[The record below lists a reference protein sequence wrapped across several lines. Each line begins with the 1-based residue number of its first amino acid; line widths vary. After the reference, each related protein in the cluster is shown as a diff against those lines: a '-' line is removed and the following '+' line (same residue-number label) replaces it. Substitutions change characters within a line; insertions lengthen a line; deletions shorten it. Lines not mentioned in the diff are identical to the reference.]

1 MPKEPKNTK
10 KDVKKEEKNLTLRQ
24 KILKALFKA
33 AQEAPKNGSLEDEE
47 KVRKF
52 NREHCGCSNRLIT

>member
-10 KDVKKEEKNLTLRQ
+10 KGRENLTLRQ

-52 NREHCGCSNRLIT
+52 NREHCGCGNRLIT